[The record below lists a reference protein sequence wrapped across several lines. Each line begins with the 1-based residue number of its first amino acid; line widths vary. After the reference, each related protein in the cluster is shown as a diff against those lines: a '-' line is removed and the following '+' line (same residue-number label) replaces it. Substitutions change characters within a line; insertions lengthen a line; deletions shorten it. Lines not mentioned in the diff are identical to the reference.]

1 MRRWMI
7 LIFIFISSVTYADTV
22 DRKIQ
27 AVFQELSEKY
37 IKKHPAGTV
46 KKGLAVLEFSEKSD
60 KAKKAGIGNTIRE
73 NLSRKIIS
81 SNLFYLVDR
90 DTFKKSISEIEISQT
105 GFVDD
110 KSIVQAGKMVGIQ
123 VFITGSVSDVGE
135 DFLVSCR
142 VIDVETGTV
151 VAMAET
157 KIPQDELVETREK
170 YAYEY
175 ISQYGLGINIQMS
188 YIPKIKSPVDGYTSY
203 MIDTFVNYRPE
214 LWLNFKLGV
223 SYFNLDF
230 NEKNNISS
238 KTVFPTITGAGNYS
252 VPTMPGDPTLNT
264 PVNLE
269 KASISYISPYIGFD
283 YNWTPSRL
291 FTLGLGVGL
300 NIAKDIEFI
309 QQFDK
314 GYYDLYPSTTHSGEV
329 ISPFIIKQ
337 NLNRDSFIY
346 VYRIEVKP
354 QVFLSPRLT
363 LGLYFA
369 YMIPSTSFKVSESQ
383 INGESSNKA
392 NLYYNINPKILA
404 DGRNVEDMSLRGFMI
419 GGSLNFYF

>member
-1 MRRWMI
+1 M
-7 LIFIFISSVTYADTV
+7 
-22 DRKIQ
+22 Q

-37 IKKHPAGTV
+37 IKKHPLSIV
-46 KKGLAVLEFSEKSD
+46 KKGLAVLDFAEKSD
-60 KAKKAGIGNTIRE
+60 KAKKSGIGNTVRE

-81 SNLFYLVDR
+81 SNIFYLVDR
-90 DTFKKSISEIEISQT
+90 DTLQKSIGEIEMSQT
-105 GFVDD
+105 GLVDD
-110 KSIVQAGKMVGIQ
+110 KSVIQAGKMVGVQ
-123 VFITGSVSDVGE
+123 VFITGTISDVGD

-151 VAMAET
+151 VAMADT
-157 KIPQDELVETREK
+157 KIPQDELIETMEK

-175 ISQYGLGINIQMS
+175 ISQYGLGINVQVS

-203 MIDTFVNYRPE
+203 MIDTFLNYRPE

-223 SYFNLDF
+223 SYFSLEF
-230 NEKNNISS
+230 EEMSNISS
-238 KTVFPTITGAGNYS
+238 KSVYPTIEGAGNYS
-252 VPTMPGDPTLNT
+252 TSIMPGDPTLNT
-264 PVNLE
+264 PVNWQN
-269 KASISYISPYIGFD
+269 ASISYVSPYIGLD

-291 FTLGLGVGL
+291 FTLGLGVGM
-300 NIAKDIEFI
+300 NFTKNIEFL
-309 QQFDK
+309 QQYDK
-314 GYYDLYPSTTHSGEV
+314 GYYDLYPSTTHFGEV
-329 ISPFIIKQ
+329 ISPFVIKQ

-346 VYRIEVKP
+346 IYRFEIKP

-363 LGLYFA
+363 LGLYLA

-392 NLYYNINPKILA
+392 DRYYNINPKILA
-404 DGRNVEDMSLRGFMI
+404 DGRNVEDMSLRGFLV